1 MAASNAAMHPGLRAN
16 VERRKLFDRLFV
28 LLGMAILF
36 AALLTLAI
44 LFLDLVRDGAAR
56 FNWDFVSSFPS
67 RKAERAGILSA
78 WVGTSLVMLVTL
90 VVAVPVGVA
99 LWHLSALVLQ
109 ATPGQ
114 RLWRLRL
121 VDQQGRRPAA
131 LRLVVRAIVQGVGV
145 LAVFAGPAWALLIDG
160 RRRGPGDII
169 AGTVAVRAASVV
181 AIAGPRA

>member
-1 MAASNAAMHPGLRAN
+1 VARRATAHGARLPERAVEVSSLAAQWGAAVVDGVGAAAVVVGVMRLMMASMGVRPSVQGVVDALHDNAAS
-16 VERRKLFDRLFV
+16 
-28 LLGMAILF
+28 LL
-36 AALLTLAI
+36 
-44 LFLDLVRDGAAR
+44 
-56 FNWDFVSSFPS
+56 P
-67 RKAERAGILSA
+67 
-78 WVGTSLVMLVTL
+78 L

-131 LRLVVRAIVQGVGV
+131 LRLVVRAIVQGAGV

-160 RRRGPGDII
+160 RRRGPGDIV